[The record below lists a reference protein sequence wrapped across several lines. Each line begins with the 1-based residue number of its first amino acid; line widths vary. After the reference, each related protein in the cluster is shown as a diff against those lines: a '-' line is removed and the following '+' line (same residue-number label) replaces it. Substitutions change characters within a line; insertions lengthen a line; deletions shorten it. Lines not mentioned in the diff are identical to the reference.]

1 MAGPLRQDIRLSWSR
16 ACQRWGSDRASVRAD
31 AVGRLDHRYSPPQPG
46 QEWLTRP
53 DAEEKSLAEVVLF
66 HHAQG
71 LTPGLRR
78 FADQL
83 RAGGHAVTTPD
94 LYGGRT
100 FDTLEAG
107 IAFAD
112 EVGFEAVLERGRL
125 AAEELPA
132 ESVYGGFSLGVL
144 PAQMLAQTRRGAR
157 GALLFHACIPLSE
170 FGGIWPQGVP
180 VQIHAM
186 EADPLFSTDGD
197 LEAARELVGKTDEA
211 ELFLYPGDQH
221 LFADESLSSYDEAA
235 AAVLL
240 ERTLVFLGQ
249 LA

>member
-1 MAGPLRQDIRLSWSR
+1 MLTTIFLAN
-16 ACQRWGSDRASVRAD
+16 ARASHSRSW
-31 AVGRLDHRYSPPQPG
+31 RQRSHRRS
-46 QEWLTRP
+46 
-53 DAEEKSLAEVVLF
+53 AE
-66 HHAQG
+66 
-71 LTPGLRR
+71 T
-78 FADQL
+78 L
-83 RAGGHAVTTPD
+83 RALLHD
-94 LYGGRT
+94 
-100 FDTLEAG
+100 
-107 IAFAD
+107 IK
-112 EVGFEAVLERGRL
+112 
-125 AAEELPA
+125 
-132 ESVYGGFSLGVL
+132 SVYGGFSLGVL

-186 EADPLFSTDGD
+186 EADPFFSTDGD
-197 LEAARELVGKTDEA
+197 LEAAREIVGKTDEA